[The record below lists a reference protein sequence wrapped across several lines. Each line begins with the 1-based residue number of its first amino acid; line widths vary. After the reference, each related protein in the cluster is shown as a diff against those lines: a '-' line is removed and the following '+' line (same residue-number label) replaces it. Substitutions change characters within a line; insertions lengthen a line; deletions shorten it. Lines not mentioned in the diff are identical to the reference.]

1 MAKGAFNFKMLS
13 DGNDFVEVM
22 TLASALQ
29 FKKLEK
35 RSLYIILRSIHMIS
49 FLYWKEK
56 PSNLIITV
64 ASKEI
69 VSEVY

>member
-35 RSLYIILRSIHMIS
+35 ISLYIILRSIHVIS
-49 FLYWKEK
+49 F
-56 PSNLIITV
+56 T
-64 ASKEI
+64 
-69 VSEVY
+69 